1 MMIGEIDYRSVFIDG
16 IENGR
21 IVYPHGIMVL
31 IMLVVFMFLM
41 PILVMNL
48 MVGIYF
54 KSILNVN
61 YGKFKVGF
69 SH

>member
-21 IVYPHGIMVL
+21 IKYPHGIMVL

-48 MVGIYF
+48 MV
-54 KSILNVN
+54 SND
-61 YGKFKVGF
+61 
-69 SH
+69 